1 MKRMVSDTIGLLAA
15 GSPIPAQYIS
25 PQTPLE
31 RVGLVL
37 LRLAVIVIFLVF
49 GLQKF
54 TLVEAQGIA
63 PLVSHSPLTSWLG
76 ILGVQGQSRVI
87 GTFELTFGALLT
99 YGLWRPGS
107 WAALAG
113 AAGSCLCFVTTL
125 SFLLTTPG
133 VFAPNAAPILSG
145 DTGLFLL
152 KDIATLAASILF
164 VAQGLAAW
172 TDAAVRNRM

>member
-1 MKRMVSDTIGLLAA
+1 M
-15 GSPIPAQYIS
+15 
-25 PQTPLE
+25 
-31 RVGLVL
+31 
-37 LRLAVIVIFLVF
+37 F

-87 GTFELTFGALLT
+87 GTCELTFGALLT

-113 AAGSCLCFVTTL
+113 GAGSCLCFLTTL

-145 DTGLFLL
+145 DTGLILL
-152 KDIATLAASILF
+152 KDIVTLAASILF
-164 VAQGLAAW
+164 VAQGLALRSP
-172 TDAAVRNRM
+172 AAFDNSRPK